1 MIKGMWQKLAALV
14 GQSND
19 HQEREEQEK
28 RQGSGEFADKRSHSR
43 FALNHHAECFVMAGN
58 DKNPLPVNVD
68 KPSARLID
76 ISYGGMKITLS
87 KSDTQKFAAT
97 TPEQIYSCLI
107 CLPDQK
113 IPARLRIVY
122 CSTSR
127 LQAGCSFE
135 HANNDTLIQLREVL
149 EPLKTGESLR
159 QTDPKMLNE
168 KYASGNWF
176 IYRGYGPTDFSVRLD
191 EGHRNLVE
199 LIVTMRTLDTYSEL
213 SFVDGAWRTA
223 KSAAKTSIGRASVQ
237 MLRDRE
243 LDPSVIRQTAQTLLG
258 FDHPDDN
265 HPLNLVYRELA
276 ALSTGLPTA

>member
-1 MIKGMWQKLAALV
+1 MIKGMWQKLATLV
-14 GQSND
+14 GQPDD
-19 HQEREEQEK
+19 HQDREEQEK

-43 FALNHHAECFVMAGN
+43 FALNRHAECFVIAGN
-58 DKNPLPVNVD
+58 NDNPLPVNVD
-68 KPSARLID
+68 QRSARLID
-76 ISYGGMKITLS
+76 ISYGGMKLALS
-87 KSDTQKFAAT
+87 ISESQKFAAT

-113 IPARLRIVY
+113 IAANLRIIY
-122 CSTSR
+122 CSASR
-127 LQAGCSFE
+127 QQAGCSFE
-135 HANNDTLIQLREVL
+135 HADNNTLIQLREIL

-159 QTDPKMLNE
+159 QTDPRMLNE

-191 EGHRNLVE
+191 EGHRSLVE
-199 LIVTMRTLDTYSEL
+199 LIVTMRTLETYSEL

-243 LDPSVIRQTAQTLLG
+243 LDPSVIRQTAHTLLG
-258 FDHPDDN
+258 FDHADDN

-276 ALSTGLPTA
+276 GLCASQVSS

>member
-1 MIKGMWQKLAALV
+1 MIKGMWQKLSALV
-14 GQSND
+14 GKTELDQP
-19 HQEREEQEK
+19 
-28 RQGSGEFADKRSHSR
+28 QGSGEFTDKRSHSR
-43 FALNHHAECFVMAGN
+43 FALNRHAECFVMAGSG
-58 DKNPLPVNVD
+58 KNPLPVD
-68 KPSARLID
+68 MDQQFARLID
-76 ISYGGMKITLS
+76 ISYGGMKLALS
-87 KSDTQKFAAT
+87 KSESQKFSAT
-97 TPEQIYSCLI
+97 TPEQIYTCLI

-113 IPARLRIVY
+113 IHASLRIVY
-122 CSTSR
+122 CSASG

-135 HANNDTLIQLREVL
+135 HANNDTLIQLREIL

-168 KYASGNWF
+168 KYASGDWF

-191 EGHRNLVE
+191 VGHRSLAE

-223 KSAAKTSIGRASVQ
+223 KSASKTSIGRASVQ

-243 LDPSVIRQTAQTLLG
+243 LDPSVIRQTAYTLLG
-258 FDHPDDN
+258 FDHTDDN

-276 ALSTGLPTA
+276 TLCASLASR